1 MLNKF
6 DIFLFSVLLLLYI
19 IINNNNHYF
28 IIIYIS
34 IALYYLY
41 KLYRH
46 FRFDSNKTI
55 YYYVKIIITYLM
67 HFLFSYL
74 LIYDHNPLYYLFTF
88 YLPFENFFR
97 AIFLIMFHS
106 YSITKFEENINKKE
120 NQLINGFSESDSN
133 NKVQI
138 LNSENSISKEN
149 DFFLSYIFYYFKQ
162 SKKKLAQFIAFLI
175 IIKIILFYYNDKLWI
190 YFRGKENILP
200 ISTFRNTKY
209 YITACVLNM
218 EPIIVDYINEIKKLI
233 NYLGEKNIIISIVE
247 NGDSKDKTRE
257 YLKEFSQFLDSKNI
271 SNKFV
276 LTHETEDPRGDQTI
290 SHIMKKYLR
299 IKYLATLRN
308 RCFDF
313 LYQIPDLDFN
323 NLKIINLNDIVFTFE
338 DVIKL
343 LSTNKEDYDVVCAMD
358 YFFNFYDT
366 WVSIDL
372 DGSHLLGN
380 FPYFINKEGQD
391 QYINKKP
398 IRVFSCW
405 NGIVAFNGSAFK
417 NKNIQFRVESINDP
431 NRNISL
437 FRLKTDVEDVYESE
451 CTYFHI
457 DMENLGFKKRFI
469 NSEVRVAYN
478 YKYYY
483 FSKYILPNTFE
494 FIFYFKNYLK
504 SFTVKRNK
512 NMSNL
517 KDKNLTYPSI
527 LKNWYVYRKLNHTN
541 TELLNKAKTNSYL

>member
-6 DIFLFSVLLLLYI
+6 DIFLFSFLLLLYI
-19 IINNNNHYF
+19 IINNIHFYF
-28 IIIYIS
+28 ILLYILL
-34 IALYYLY
+34 ALYYLY
-41 KLYRH
+41 KLYIH

-55 YYYVKIIITYLM
+55 YYYAKTIITFSI

-74 LIYDHNPLYYLFTF
+74 VIYDPNPFYYLFTF
-88 YLPFENFFR
+88 YLPFENFFK

-106 YSITKFEENINKKE
+106 YVITKFDENLNKKE
-120 NQLINGFSESDSN
+120 NQLINGFSDSD
-133 NKVQI
+133 NKVEI
-138 LNSENSISKEN
+138 LNSEDSIIKKS
-149 DFFLSYIFYYFKQ
+149 DFFLSDIFYYFKQ
-162 SKKKLAQFIAFLI
+162 SKKKLMQFIAFLI
-175 IIKIILFYYNDKLWI
+175 IIKLIIFYYNSKLWI
-190 YFRGKENILP
+190 SFKGKENILP
-200 ISTFRNTKY
+200 ISTLRNTKY
-209 YITACVLNM
+209 YITSCVLNM
-218 EPIIVDYINEIKKLI
+218 EPVIVDYINEIKKLI

-247 NGDSKDKTRE
+247 NGDSKDKTRD
-257 YLKEFSQFLDSKNI
+257 YLKEFSQYLDSKNI
-271 SNKFV
+271 PNKFV
-276 LTHETEDPRGDQTI
+276 LTHETEDPRVDPNITKD
-290 SHIMKKYLR
+290 MKKYFR

-323 NLKIINLNDIVFTFE
+323 NLKIINLNDIVFTYE

-358 YFFNFYDT
+358 YYFNFYDT

-372 DGSHLLGN
+372 DGNHLLGE

-405 NGIVAFNGSAFK
+405 NGIVSFNASAFE
-417 NKNIQFRVESINDP
+417 NRTLEFRVESISDP
-431 NRNISL
+431 TRNNSL
-437 FRLKTDVEDVYESE
+437 FQLKTDIKAQYESE

-457 DMENLGFKKRFI
+457 DMENLGFQKRFI
-469 NSEVRVAYN
+469 NSEVRVAYG

-494 FIFYFKNYLK
+494 LLFYFRNYFK

-517 KDKNLTYPSI
+517 KDKNLTYPTI
-527 LKNWYVYRKLNHTN
+527 LKNWYVYRKLND
-541 TELLNKAKTNSYL
+541 TNSEIL